1 MQFPGTSIPGRHQAV
16 HRGSVNTQR
25 ARGPH
30 AYSATTTRI
39 LRQLAG
45 DHRSVAMILLV
56 PSLIITLIYFMFDD
70 TARPAGTPSPFNT
83 ACLIMLGVFPLVVM
97 FLITS
102 ITMQRER
109 VSGTLERILTTPLR
123 RFDLLAAYGTAFSL
137 AAAAQA
143 TLACIVA
150 FWLLGFRT
158 EGSPLLV
165 VTIAIINAVLGVGL
179 GLLCSAF
186 ARTEF
191 QAVQFMPVVIAPQ
204 LLLCG
209 IIVPRAALPEWL
221 QWVSNVLPASYALEA
236 LQEVGAYPDLTATAV
251 RDIAVVVGF
260 AVLALCLAAVT
271 LRRRT
276 P

>member
-1 MQFPGTSIPGRHQAV
+1 
-16 HRGSVNTQR
+16 
-25 ARGPH
+25 
-30 AYSATTTRI
+30 
-39 LRQLAG
+39 
-45 DHRSVAMILLV
+45 MILAV
-56 PSLIITLIYFMFDD
+56 PSLIITLMYFMFDKVSD
-70 TARPAGTPSPFNT
+70 RPRPPGALSPFDN
-83 ACLIMLGVFPLVVM
+83 ACLVMLGVFPLIVM

-123 RFDLLAAYGTAFSL
+123 RLDLLAAYGTAFSV

-143 TLACIVA
+143 TLACVVS
-150 FWLLGFRT
+150 FWFLGLDT
-158 EGSPLLV
+158 AGSPV
-165 VTIAIINAVLGVGL
+165 WVFSIAIINAVLGVGL

-191 QAVQFMPVVIAPQ
+191 QAVQFMPLVIAPQ

-209 IIVPRAALPEWL
+209 IIVPRGQLPEWL
-221 QWVSNVLPASYALEA
+221 QWISNVLPASYALEA
-236 LQEVGAYPDLTATAV
+236 LQEVGVHPELTSIAV

-260 AVLALCLAAVT
+260 AVLALGLAAAT

>member
-1 MQFPGTSIPGRHQAV
+1 MSVTG
-16 HRGSVNTQR
+16 GSVSVHHSAQHR
-25 ARGPH
+25 SLKGRSRLSPA
-30 AYSATTTRI
+30 AYFATTRRI
-39 LRQLAG
+39 LRQLTG
-45 DHRSVAMILLV
+45 DHRSVAMIVVV
-56 PSLIITLIYFMFDD
+56 PSAIITLMYFMFQN
-70 TARPAGTPSPFNT
+70 APHRPGTPSPFNN
-83 ACLIMLGVFPLVVM
+83 ACLIMLGVFPLIVM

-123 RFDLLAAYGTAFSL
+123 RLDLLAAYGTAFSI

-143 TLACIVA
+143 TLACLIS
-150 FWLLGFRT
+150 FWLLGLDT
-158 EGSPLLV
+158 AGSPLWVFL
-165 VTIAIINAVLGVGL
+165 IAIINAILGVGL

-191 QAVQFMPVVIAPQ
+191 QAVQFMPLVIAPQ

-209 IIVPRAALPEWL
+209 IIVPRELLPDWL
-221 QWVSNVLPASYALEA
+221 QWISNVLPASYALEA
-236 LQEVGAYPDLTATAV
+236 LQQVGAHPDLTATAV
-251 RDIAVVVGF
+251 RDIAVVIGF
-260 AVLALCLAAVT
+260 AVVALCLAAGT

>member
-1 MQFPGTSIPGRHQAV
+1 
-16 HRGSVNTQR
+16 
-25 ARGPH
+25 
-30 AYSATTTRI
+30 
-39 LRQLAG
+39 
-45 DHRSVAMILLV
+45 MILVV
-56 PSLIITLIYFMFDD
+56 PSAIITLMYFMFVDVPH
-70 TARPAGTPSPFNT
+70 RPGTPPPFDA
-83 ACLIMLGVFPLVVM
+83 ACLIMLGVFPLIVM

-123 RFDLLAAYGTAFSL
+123 RGALLAAYGTAFSL

-143 TLACIVA
+143 ALACAVA
-150 FWLLGFRT
+150 FWFLGVDT
-158 EGSPLLV
+158 AGSPALV
-165 VTIAIINAVLGVGL
+165 AGIAVVNAVLGVGL

-209 IIVPRAALPEWL
+209 IIVPRDVLPAWL
-221 QWVSNVLPASYALEA
+221 QWVSNALPASYALEA
-236 LQEVGAYPDLTATAV
+236 LREVGAHPDPTATAI
-251 RDIAVVVGF
+251 RDIAIVIG
-260 AVLALCLAAVT
+260 LALAALGLAAVT